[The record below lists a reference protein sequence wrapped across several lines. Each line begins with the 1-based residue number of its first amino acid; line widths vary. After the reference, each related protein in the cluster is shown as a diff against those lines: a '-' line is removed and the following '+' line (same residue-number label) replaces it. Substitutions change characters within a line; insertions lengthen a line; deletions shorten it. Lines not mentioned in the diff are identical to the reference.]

1 VSMHQPEWSIPATVK
16 ALYSTRSGGVSQAPF
31 DSFNLAEHVGD
42 DLDRVGR
49 NRAML
54 NQPMPNGDKPNRDA
68 LQSHSLPAAPCW
80 LQQTHSTT
88 VVTLESDQNREADSA
103 ITRKA
108 DTVAVVMTA
117 DCLPIL
123 LCNRSGTEVAA
134 VHAGWR
140 GLLDGIV
147 ETTIEKMQSPANDLL
162 AWIGP
167 AISQPKFE
175 VGDEV
180 RQAFVD
186 KYADKY
192 VDEQSSAES
201 RFISNRPTHWLCDLP
216 GLADDLLT
224 RLGIADV
231 TQSNLCSYSNE
242 KDFFSYRRQAVTG
255 RMACLIWIS
264 SNA

>member
-1 VSMHQPEWSIPATVK
+1 MSIQQPEWAIPPHVK
-16 ALYSTRSGGVSQAPF
+16 ALYTKRLGGRSEAPF

-42 DLDRVGR
+42 DPVRVLR
-49 NRAML
+49 NRKL
-54 NQPMPNGDKPNRDA
+54 
-68 LQSHSLPAAPCW
+68 LLSLPLPASPCW

-88 VVTLESDQNREADSA
+88 AVTLELEKNRVADAA
-103 ITRKA
+103 ITREA

-147 ETTIEKMQSPANDLL
+147 QATVAKMQSPTNELM

-167 AISQPKFE
+167 AISQSKFE

-180 RQAFVD
+180 RQAFVE
-186 KYADKY
+186 KQALADK
-192 VDEQSSAES
+192 
-201 RFISNRPTHWLCDLP
+201 RFISNRQAHWLCDLP
-216 GLADDLLT
+216 ALADDLLKS
-224 RLGIADV
+224 LDVADV
-231 TQSNLCSYSNE
+231 TRSNLCSYSNDT
-242 KDFFSYRRQAVTG
+242 DFFSYRRQAVTG
-255 RMACLIWIS
+255 RMASLIWIPS
-264 SNA
+264 VA

>member
-1 VSMHQPEWSIPATVK
+1 VSMLQPEWSIPATVR
-16 ALYSTRSGGVSQAPF
+16 ALYTTRSGGVSQAPF

-42 DLDRVGR
+42 DLDRVAR

-54 NQPMPNGDKPNRDA
+54 SRDGLNRDE
-68 LQSHSLPAAPCW
+68 LRSQSLPAAPCW

-88 VVTLESDQNREADSA
+88 VVTLESDQNREADGA
-103 ITRKA
+103 ITRQA

-147 ETTIEKMQSPANDLL
+147 ETTIEKMQSPTSELM

-180 RQAFVD
+180 RQAFVE
-186 KYADKY
+186 KYADTY

-201 RFISNRPTHWLCDLP
+201 RFINNRTRHWLCDLP
-216 GLADDLLT
+216 GLADDLLKG
-224 RLGIADV
+224 LGVADV
-231 TQSNLCSYSNE
+231 TQSNLCSYANE

>member
-1 VSMHQPEWSIPATVK
+1 MQQPEWSIPSTVK
-16 ALYSTRSGGVSQAPF
+16 ALYTTRSGGVSQAPF

-42 DLDRVGR
+42 EPDRVAR
-49 NRAML
+49 NRDILIRSMF
-54 NQPMPNGDKPNRDA
+54 NQDG
-68 LQSHSLPAAPCW
+68 LLSQSLPAAPSW

-88 VVTLESDQNREADSA
+88 VVTLESEPNREADAA
-103 ITRKA
+103 ITRQA

-123 LCNRSGTEVAA
+123 LCNRSGTEVSA

-147 ETTIEKMQSPANDLL
+147 QTTIIKMQSPPSELM

-186 KYADKY
+186 KFFEIPAP
-192 VDEQSSAES
+192 VDN
-201 RFISNRPTHWLCDLP
+201 RFISNRPGHWLCDLP
-216 GLADDLLT
+216 ALADDLLKH
-224 RLGIADV
+224 LGVADV
-231 TQSNLCSYSNE
+231 TQSNLCSYCNE
-242 KDFFSYRRQAVTG
+242 ADFFSYRRKAVTG
-255 RMACLIWIS
+255 RMASLIWIP

>member
-1 VSMHQPEWSIPATVK
+1 MLQPEWSIPATVR
-16 ALYSTRSGGVSQAPF
+16 ALYTTRSGGVSQAPF

-42 DLDRVGR
+42 DLDRVAR

-54 NQPMPNGDKPNRDA
+54 SRDGLNRDE
-68 LQSHSLPAAPCW
+68 LRSQSLPAAPCW

-88 VVTLESDQNREADSA
+88 VVTLESDQNREADGA
-103 ITRKA
+103 ITRQA

-147 ETTIEKMQSPANDLL
+147 ETTIEKMQSPTSELM

-180 RQAFVD
+180 RQAFVE
-186 KYADKY
+186 KYADTY

-201 RFISNRPTHWLCDLP
+201 RFINNRTRHWLCDLP
-216 GLADDLLT
+216 GLADDLLKG
-224 RLGIADV
+224 LGVADV
-231 TQSNLCSYSNE
+231 TQSNLCSYANE

>member
-1 VSMHQPEWSIPATVK
+1 MHQPEWTIPSHVK
-16 ALYSTRSGGVSQAPF
+16 ALYTKRFGGVSEAPF

-42 DLDRVGR
+42 DPVRVLR
-49 NRAML
+49 NRKIL
-54 NQPMPNGDKPNRDA
+54 LSR
-68 LQSHSLPAAPCW
+68 HLPSAPCW

-88 VVTLESDQNREADSA
+88 AVTLEHEQSRAADAA
-103 ITRKA
+103 ITREA

-134 VHAGWR
+134 IHAGWR

-147 ETTIEKMQSPANDLL
+147 QTTISKMESPADELM

-167 AISQPKFE
+167 AISQSKFE

-186 KYADKY
+186 KQVLADK
-192 VDEQSSAES
+192 

-216 GLADDLLT
+216 ALADDLLKI
-224 RLGIADV
+224 LDVADV
-231 TQSNLCSYSNE
+231 TRSNLCSYSNDT
-242 KDFFSYRRQAVTG
+242 DFFSYRRQAVTG
-255 RMACLIWIS
+255 RMASLIWIPS
-264 SNA
+264 TA

>member
-1 VSMHQPEWSIPATVK
+1 VSVQQPEWSIPSTVK
-16 ALYSTRSGGVSQAPF
+16 ALYSTRSSGVSQAPF

-42 DLDRVGR
+42 DLDRVAR
-49 NRAML
+49 NRAIL
-54 NQPMPNGDKPNRDA
+54 NRAIINQDSLLSQP
-68 LQSHSLPAAPCW
+68 LPSAPCW

-88 VVTLESDQNREADSA
+88 VVTLECEQNREADAA
-103 ITRKA
+103 ITRQA

-147 ETTIEKMQSPANDLL
+147 QTTIAKMQSPANELM

-167 AISQPKFE
+167 AISQSKFE

-180 RQAFVD
+180 RQAFVE
-186 KYADKY
+186 KYEAADKRFMTNR
-192 VDEQSSAES
+192 SA
-201 RFISNRPTHWLCDLP
+201 HWLCDLP
-216 GLADDLLT
+216 ALADDLLK
-224 RLGIADV
+224 RLGVTDV
-231 TQSNLCSYSNE
+231 TQSNLCSYSNDD
-242 KDFFSYRRQAVTG
+242 DFFSYRRQAVTG
-255 RMACLIWIS
+255 RMACLIWIPS
-264 SNA
+264 EA

>member
-1 VSMHQPEWSIPATVK
+1 MVQPEWSIPATVR
-16 ALYSTRSGGVSQAPF
+16 ALYTTRSGGVSQAPF

-42 DLDRVGR
+42 DLDRVAR

-54 NQPMPNGDKPNRDA
+54 SRDGLNRDE
-68 LQSHSLPAAPCW
+68 LRSQSLPAAPCW

-88 VVTLESDQNREADSA
+88 VVTLESDQNREADGA
-103 ITRKA
+103 ITRQA

-147 ETTIEKMQSPANDLL
+147 ETTIEKMQSPTSELM

-180 RQAFVD
+180 RQAFVE
-186 KYADKY
+186 KYADTY
-192 VDEQSSAES
+192 VDEQSPAES
-201 RFISNRPTHWLCDLP
+201 RFINNRTRHWLCDLP
-216 GLADDLLT
+216 GLADDLLKG
-224 RLGIADV
+224 LGVADV
-231 TQSNLCSYSNE
+231 TQSNLCSYANE

>member
-1 VSMHQPEWSIPATVK
+1 MQQPEWSIPSAVK
-16 ALYSTRSGGVSQAPF
+16 ALYSTRRGGESQAPF

-42 DLDRVGR
+42 DLNRVAR
-49 NRAML
+49 NRAIL
-54 NQPMPNGDKPNRDA
+54 NKGTLLSQP
-68 LQSHSLPAAPCW
+68 LPSAPCW

-88 VVTLESDQNREADSA
+88 VVTLETEQNREADGA
-103 ITRKA
+103 ITRQA

-117 DCLPIL
+117 DCLPL
-123 LCNRSGTEVAA
+123 LFCNRSGTEVAA

-147 ETTIEKMQSPANDLL
+147 QKTIAKMQSPANELM

-167 AISQPKFE
+167 AISQSKFE

-186 KYADKY
+186 KHASADN
-192 VDEQSSAES
+192 
-201 RFISNRPTHWLCDLP
+201 RFISNRPAHWLCDLP
-216 GLADDLLT
+216 AMADDLLKS
-224 RLGIADV
+224 LGVADV

-242 KDFFSYRRQAVTG
+242 DDFFSYRREAITG
-255 RMACLIWIS
+255 RMASLIWIP

>member
-1 VSMHQPEWSIPATVK
+1 MQQPEWPIPSTVK
-16 ALYSTRSGGVSQAPF
+16 ALYTTRSGGASQAPF

-42 DLDRVGR
+42 DLDLVAR
-49 NRAML
+49 NRAIL
-54 NQPMPNGDKPNRDA
+54 NRDA
-68 LQSHSLPAAPCW
+68 LLSQALSSAPCW

-88 VVTLESDQNREADSA
+88 VVTLESEQNREADAA
-103 ITRKA
+103 ITRHA

-147 ETTIEKMQSPANDLL
+147 QTTIAKMQSPANELM

-186 KYADKY
+186 KYVEKKALADN
-192 VDEQSSAES
+192 
-201 RFISNRPTHWLCDLP
+201 RFISNRPGHWLCDLP
-216 GLADDLLT
+216 GLADDLLKQ
-224 RLGIADV
+224 LGVADV
-231 TQSNLCSYSNE
+231 TQSNLCSYCNE
-242 KDFFSYRRQAVTG
+242 ADFFSYRRQAITG
-255 RMACLIWIS
+255 RMASLIWIPF
-264 SNA
+264 NA

>member
-1 VSMHQPEWSIPATVK
+1 VSMLQPEWSIPATVR
-16 ALYSTRSGGVSQAPF
+16 ALYTTRSGGLSQAPF

-42 DLDRVGR
+42 DLDRVAR

-54 NQPMPNGDKPNRDA
+54 SRDGLNRDE
-68 LQSHSLPAAPCW
+68 LRSQSLPAAPCW

-88 VVTLESDQNREADSA
+88 VVTLESDQNREADGA
-103 ITRKA
+103 ITRQA

-147 ETTIEKMQSPANDLL
+147 ETTIEKMQSPTSELM

-180 RQAFVD
+180 RQAFVE
-186 KYADKY
+186 KYADTY

-201 RFISNRPTHWLCDLP
+201 RFINNRTRHWLCDLP
-216 GLADDLLT
+216 GLADDLLKG
-224 RLGIADV
+224 LGVADV
-231 TQSNLCSYSNE
+231 TQSNLCSYANE

>member
-1 VSMHQPEWSIPATVK
+1 VSMVQPEWSIPATVR
-16 ALYSTRSGGVSQAPF
+16 ALYTTRSGGVSQAPF

-42 DLDRVGR
+42 DLDRVAR

-54 NQPMPNGDKPNRDA
+54 SRGGLNRDE
-68 LQSHSLPAAPCW
+68 LRSQSLPAAPCW

-88 VVTLESDQNREADSA
+88 VVTLESDQNREADGA
-103 ITRKA
+103 ITRQA

-147 ETTIEKMQSPANDLL
+147 ETTIEKMQSPTSELM

-180 RQAFVD
+180 RQAFVE
-186 KYADKY
+186 KYADTY

-201 RFISNRPTHWLCDLP
+201 RFINNRTRHWLCDLP
-216 GLADDLLT
+216 GLADDLLKG
-224 RLGIADV
+224 LGVADV
-231 TQSNLCSYSNE
+231 TQSNLCSYANE